1 MQGWYGEYCAKTGQ
15 FCDQVILKHST
26 KDKKTG
32 EEIVYNVDSSSG
44 YMTQPPHAYYE
55 KNQDDDIRQLYHTLS
70 TTVAPTTT
78 SEVQIVT
85 TERNKEKNN
94 KRQEL
99 VEKMRKMFHKLGQK
113 YKKVKENSVTDPNEL
128 SQSSST
134 PASVEFTTVTSTENP
149 RIFSTDKNVD
159 PEFQLIEDDFDD
171 FIPMEYEF
179 VEDVIIENY

>member
-1 MQGWYGEYCAKTGQ
+1 MQGWYAEYCAKTGQ

-44 YMTQPPHAYYE
+44 YMTTPSTISEY
-55 KNQDDDIRQLYHTLS
+55 QDDDIDQFYHTSS
-70 TTVAPTTT
+70 TTLTPTTRTT
-78 SEVQIVT
+78 SEVTITT
-85 TERNKEKNN
+85 TERSKKKMNRRE
-94 KRQEL
+94 EL

-113 YKKVKENSVTDPNEL
+113 YKKVKEKTVTNPDDLPQN
-128 SQSSST
+128 SSSA
-134 PASVEFTTVTSTENP
+134 PIVEFTTTPSMDDLPATVTE
-149 RIFSTDKNVD
+149 VD
-159 PEFQLIEDDFDD
+159 QDFQLIEDDFDD